1 MSKHAEIA
9 NDRAIEFWEQ
19 KRFDIAI
26 TQWEKAVRE
35 TPNIADLHYN
45 LGNAYTHQ
53 GQIEKAINS
62 LKQAIAIDST
72 LVEAYNKL
80 GCIYYKQGNLDLAF
94 SNWRQAL
101 QIKPDFKEALHNL
114 RVIQKR
120 AQLESDNGIS
130 AYQHIAEEGAG
141 PYELRQSKEKRG
153 KTTWKDRAR
162 RAVKKFTS
170 RDKDSSSE

>member
-26 TQWEKAVRE
+26 TQWEKAIRE
-35 TPNIADLHYN
+35 NPNVAEIYYN

-53 GQIEKAINS
+53 GQVEKAINS
-62 LKQAIAIDST
+62 LKQAIALDST

-94 SNWRQAL
+94 SSWRQAL

-114 RVIQKR
+114 RLIQKR
-120 AQLESDNGIS
+120 AQSESDSGIS

-141 PYELRQSKEKRG
+141 PYELGQPKEKSG

-162 RAVKKFTS
+162 LAVRKFTS
-170 RDKDSSSE
+170 RDQDPNSE

>member
-26 TQWEKAVRE
+26 TQWEKAIRE
-35 TPNIADLHYN
+35 PPNIADLHYN

-80 GCIYYKQGNLDLAF
+80 GCLYYKQGNLNLAS
-94 SNWRQAL
+94 SNWTQVL
-101 QIKPDFKEALHNL
+101 KIKPDFKEALHNMRL
-114 RVIQKR
+114 IQKR

-141 PYELRQSKEKRG
+141 PYELRQSREKRG

-170 RDKDSSSE
+170 RDKDSTSE